1 MLDSR
6 GFVDQLPD
14 VLLYL
19 APAAAGA
26 ILLRMISSRG
36 LLYSFVSLTATFT
49 HEMLH
54 LLVGSVTG
62 AQPVSMDL
70 FPKKDPEGRLVMGS
84 VVFANL
90 RWYNAAPTAL
100 APLFGL
106 PLMLWVAWMRV
117 RHGWHF
123 RPADIGIWVALA
135 PQFDACRPS
144 SVDLRLSLISWPL
157 FVVVAAITW
166 WVWVPHA

>member
-1 MLDSR
+1 MLDSPS
-6 GFVDQLPD
+6 FMDQLPE

-26 ILLRMISSRG
+26 IVMRMINSRG
-36 LLYSFVSLTATFT
+36 LLYSFVSITGTFV

-54 LLVGSVTG
+54 LLAGTLTG

-70 FPKKDPEGRLVMGS
+70 FPRKDAEGRLVMGS
-84 VVFANL
+84 VAFANL
-90 RWYNAAPTAL
+90 RWYNAAPSAL

-106 PLMLWVAWMRV
+106 PLMVWVAWLRV
-117 RHGWHF
+117 RHGWQLH
-123 RPADIGIWVALA
+123 PADIGIWFALA

-157 FVVVAAITW
+157 FLLAAVIGW